1 MGKLGSYNL
10 SVYPFSALVETF
22 YMFAMDGITQIL
34 NDIKNNYNLSGAR
47 FADKV
52 GKVKNT
58 FANYLNGSRPI
69 PTDVIV
75 DILNTF
81 PDLSADWLLRGK
93 GDMFNKVNPDVE
105 RMKKEIY
112 DLTMPLLVKEG
123 VITELK
129 DNILSVMKQR
139 YFEKFKK
146 EV

>member
-1 MGKLGSYNL
+1 
-10 SVYPFSALVETF
+10 
-22 YMFAMDGITQIL
+22 MDGITQRL
-34 NDIKNNYNLSGAR
+34 NEIKNYYNLSGAR

-52 GKVKNT
+52 RKVKNT

-112 DLTMPLLVKEG
+112 DLKMSLLVKEG
-123 VITELK
+123 VIKELK

-139 YFEKFKK
+139 YFEEFKK

>member
-1 MGKLGSYNL
+1 
-10 SVYPFSALVETF
+10 
-22 YMFAMDGITQIL
+22 MDGITQRL
-34 NDIKNNYNLSGAR
+34 NEIKNNYNLSGAR

-81 PDLSADWLLRGK
+81 LDLSADWLLRGK

-112 DLTMPLLVKEG
+112 DLKMSLLVKEG
-123 VITELK
+123 VIKELK

>member
-1 MGKLGSYNL
+1 
-10 SVYPFSALVETF
+10 
-22 YMFAMDGITQIL
+22 MFAMDGITQRL
-34 NDIKNNYNLSGAR
+34 NEIKNYYNLSGAR

-112 DLTMPLLVKEG
+112 DLKMSLLVKEG
-123 VITELK
+123 VIKELK

-139 YFEKFKK
+139 YFEEFKK

>member
-1 MGKLGSYNL
+1 
-10 SVYPFSALVETF
+10 
-22 YMFAMDGITQIL
+22 MFAMDGITKRL
-34 NDIKNNYNLSGAR
+34 NEIKNNYNLSGAR

-81 PDLSADWLLRGK
+81 LDLSADWLLRGK

-112 DLTMPLLVKEG
+112 DLKMSLLVKEG
-123 VITELK
+123 VIKELK

>member
-1 MGKLGSYNL
+1 MN
-10 SVYPFSALVETF
+10 
-22 YMFAMDGITQIL
+22 GITQRL
-34 NDIKNNYNLSGAR
+34 NEIKNYYNLSGTR

-112 DLTMPLLVKEG
+112 DLKMSLLVKEG
-123 VITELK
+123 VIKELK
-129 DNILSVMKQR
+129 DNILSVMKKR
-139 YFEKFKK
+139 YFEEFKK

>member
-1 MGKLGSYNL
+1 
-10 SVYPFSALVETF
+10 
-22 YMFAMDGITQIL
+22 MFAMDGITQRL
-34 NDIKNNYNLSGAR
+34 NEIKNNYNLSGAR

-81 PDLSADWLLRGK
+81 LDLSADWLLRGK

-112 DLTMPLLVKEG
+112 DLKMSLLVKEG
-123 VITELK
+123 VIKELK

>member
-1 MGKLGSYNL
+1 
-10 SVYPFSALVETF
+10 
-22 YMFAMDGITQIL
+22 MFAMDGITQRL
-34 NDIKNNYNLSGAR
+34 NEIKNYYNLSGAK

-93 GDMFNKVNPDVE
+93 GDMFNNVNPDVE

-112 DLTMPLLVKEG
+112 DLKMSLLVKEG
-123 VITELK
+123 VIKELK

-139 YFEKFKK
+139 YFEEFKK
-146 EV
+146 EG

>member
-1 MGKLGSYNL
+1 MGKLGSYNV
-10 SVYPFSALVETF
+10 SVQPFSALVETF
-22 YMFAMDGITQIL
+22 NMFAMDGITQRL
-34 NDIKNNYNLSGAR
+34 NEIKNNYNLSGAR

-112 DLTMPLLVKEG
+112 DLKMSLLVKEG
-123 VITELK
+123 VIKELK

>member
-1 MGKLGSYNL
+1 MN
-10 SVYPFSALVETF
+10 
-22 YMFAMDGITQIL
+22 GITQRL
-34 NDIKNNYNLSGAR
+34 NEIKNYYNLSGVR

-112 DLTMPLLVKEG
+112 DLKMSLLVKEG
-123 VITELK
+123 VIKELK
-129 DNILSVMKQR
+129 YNILLVMKKR
-139 YFEKFKK
+139 YFEEFKK

>member
-1 MGKLGSYNL
+1 
-10 SVYPFSALVETF
+10 
-22 YMFAMDGITQIL
+22 MFAMDGITQRL
-34 NDIKNNYNLSGAR
+34 NEIKNYYNLSGAK

-93 GDMFNKVNPDVE
+93 GDMFNNVNPDVE

-112 DLTMPLLVKEG
+112 DLKMSLLVKEG
-123 VITELK
+123 VIKELK

-139 YFEKFKK
+139 YFEEFKK
-146 EV
+146 GV

>member
-1 MGKLGSYNL
+1 
-10 SVYPFSALVETF
+10 
-22 YMFAMDGITQIL
+22 MFAMDGITQRL
-34 NDIKNNYNLSGAR
+34 NEIKNNYNLSGAR

-112 DLTMPLLVKEG
+112 DLKMSLLVKEG
-123 VITELK
+123 VIKELK

>member
-1 MGKLGSYNL
+1 
-10 SVYPFSALVETF
+10 
-22 YMFAMDGITQIL
+22 MDGITQRL
-34 NDIKNNYNLSGAR
+34 NEIKNYYNLSGAR

-52 GKVKNT
+52 EKVKNT

-112 DLTMPLLVKEG
+112 DLKMSLLVKEG
-123 VITELK
+123 VIKELK

-139 YFEKFKK
+139 YFEEFKK

>member
-1 MGKLGSYNL
+1 
-10 SVYPFSALVETF
+10 
-22 YMFAMDGITQIL
+22 MDGITQRL
-34 NDIKNNYNLSGAR
+34 NEIKNYYNLSGAK

-93 GDMFNKVNPDVE
+93 GDMFNNVNPDVE

-112 DLTMPLLVKEG
+112 DLKMSLLVKEG
-123 VITELK
+123 VIKELK

-139 YFEKFKK
+139 YFEEFKK
-146 EV
+146 GV